1 MRWPIRTALGS
12 EMLHVCRQFHRLCL
26 WMMRW
31 AKDNDVDVNSTY
43 RSSIKMRGSSKMA
56 WIVVIRTTRYPL
68 ILILCCNVVMFF
80 SQARSF
86 QWRRFRVASPKLLI
100 VWKKIFF
107 TLFARLKIRD
117 ISGMTW
123 RWQLFFLAE
132 KRTRNLLFAYVDVH
146 ISCKMMHSRGA
157 WCNSLNCPWTN
168 SPGDISPGK

>member
-43 RSSIKMRGSSKMA
+43 RSSIKMRESRKMA
-56 WIVVIRTTRYPL
+56 WIVAIRTTRYPL
-68 ILILCCNVVMFF
+68 ILILCCNVVMFIVKQEVF
-80 SQARSF
+80 SDEDLEWLHPSY
-86 QWRRFRVASPKLLI
+86 LLCG
-100 VWKKIFF
+100 KKFF
-107 TLFARLKIRD
+107 FKLFARLKIRGTNG
-117 ISGMTW
+117 ITW
-123 RWQLFFLAE
+123 RWQLLFLVE

-157 WCNSLNCPWTN
+157 WCNGLNCPWTN
-168 SPGDISPGK
+168 